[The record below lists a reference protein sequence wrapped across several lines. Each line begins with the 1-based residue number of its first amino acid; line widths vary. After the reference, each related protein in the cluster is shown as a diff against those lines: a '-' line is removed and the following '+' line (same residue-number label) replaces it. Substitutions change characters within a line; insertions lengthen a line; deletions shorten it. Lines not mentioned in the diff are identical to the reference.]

1 LSFKSVLHFIH
12 TTKIL
17 QSPPMQNTGTYNQL
31 VRFIY
36 RDMNANEAMQMS
48 EFIDSRLEVRLAF
61 DDLLTAKFQLPKALF
76 NPAPS
81 TLKSILQYSAQTS
94 METYN

>member
-1 LSFKSVLHFIH
+1 
-12 TTKIL
+12 
-17 QSPPMQNTGTYNQL
+17 MQNNDTYNQL
-31 VRFIY
+31 VRYIY
-36 RDMNANEAMQMS
+36 RDMNANEVVNMTA
-48 EFIDSRLEVRLAF
+48 FIDSRLEVRLAF

-94 METYN
+94 IEAFS